1 LPNIYKTF
9 KNLPE
14 QISHLVKRQT
24 VEGAAHSMPV
34 LLSTSVTPSFYD
46 MTDFT
51 KCNMFLHQQ
60 HLC

>member
-1 LPNIYKTF
+1 MP
-9 KNLPE
+9 NLPE

-34 LLSTSVTPSFYD
+34 LLSTSMTPSFYD